1 MFKRVRLFAAFVFT
15 LASVYGGR
23 ASFASEDRVAVLDAS
38 PNLSKAISAALSPWG
53 LRVVPLNATIS
64 SRDVATAAE
73 EARLLADSEHLGA
86 IIWFATATG
95 QRPSLWLYDSQ
106 SEQVTVRPLSQPR
119 PYDDAAA
126 AAIALSVKT
135 LLRATAMAPVPER
148 SAAPSPTSS
157 GSSSVP
163 PATPSIA
170 ATASASSSPTS
181 PPRSPVAPMRSANV
195 APRSVNAPPVWR
207 IEAVVLGRTPTGTNP
222 ALALEGALGG
232 SFWPSIWKGR
242 LGVGLSLVAGPS
254 LDIAGPLFAGTFS
267 DSSVAAT
274 ARARVERQHFAIE
287 LELGPALHIT
297 SLAGT
302 SLSTTRSASVQ
313 RGDVALRGVIVPELV
328 LSRRVAVG
336 LPLGLATFLRTQ
348 RYEIGNDLV
357 LRTPLLT
364 FDFGGRVSFA
374 LD

>member
-1 MFKRVRLFAAFVFT
+1 M
-15 LASVYGGR
+15 
-23 ASFASEDRVAVLDAS
+23 
-38 PNLSKAISAALSPWG
+38 
-53 LRVVPLNATIS
+53 
-64 SRDVATAAE
+64 
-73 EARLLADSEHLGA
+73 
-86 IIWFATATG
+86 
-95 QRPSLWLYDSQ
+95 
-106 SEQVTVRPLSQPR
+106 
-119 PYDDAAA
+119 
-126 AAIALSVKT
+126 
-135 LLRATAMAPVPER
+135 
-148 SAAPSPTSS
+148 
-157 GSSSVP
+157 
-163 PATPSIA
+163 
-170 ATASASSSPTS
+170 
-181 PPRSPVAPMRSANV
+181 
-195 APRSVNAPPVWR
+195 
-207 IEAVVLGRTPTGTNP
+207 LGRTPTGTNP